1 MSTSEGT
8 VETRLNRTCEGCRK
22 RKIRCISDLSNSQ
35 PLLEKCNRCR
45 KLDIECVFNAPATRK
60 RRRRNETRIHELEQK
75 LEEVQWAVAT
85 GRQRDLCIPPTSEAS
100 ITPASTQDSFP
111 SLGRISTTS
120 PSHST
125 SYETTSES
133 PVKGDPVS
141 RGIIEESLAEELYT
155 KFFTDLL
162 PHYPL
167 IQPDAPLS
175 WRALQ
180 QDRPALF
187 QAMLA
192 TSSSSFRPDLWTPLF
207 RDAERYVMEEAMIY
221 GRKSIDL
228 IQAALVLVTWSHP
241 PDKFQHLN
249 FGQFINI
256 AATMVID
263 LRSSN
268 DERYQIPSSNPE
280 VLHTKEYLETVRA
293 FSACYFLCSGI
304 AMSFRRPST
313 LYYGPWVQECINI
326 LDSPASTHLGD
337 RRLAAWIRLQRLAEE
352 SLAIARVGSDENSSR
367 FNHSDPR
374 TRFILQGCLER
385 VKDWRQ
391 NLPEEVMTLTLEIHY
406 HVILL
411 NLYEPGLYDN
421 HEFRDFRPP
430 YAIHTFLSTNTFAPD
445 LPQYV
450 DARIE
455 CLNVA
460 RNLIQLFLQ
469 FSPKILQQVPVIVFT
484 RMMYAV
490 VMIIKLEVFNRPTT
504 DGANMSEA
512 KQISALDLMRLVLEK
527 LKLSSDEGRFFIPT
541 TFHAV
546 LKRLHSRCVES
557 YWRLA
562 MGQNEMNEII
572 KPLMNLQ
579 VQDSSKEKEET
590 PSEVHGERPIA
601 QQQVFGLECLSQQT
615 EDGVFLDTSISLD
628 NCFPSAAANSGV
640 DVFWTNL
647 FSKGFLPTGTEQE
660 FEFDMRIM
668 DT

>member
-1 MSTSEGT
+1 
-8 VETRLNRTCEGCRK
+8 
-22 RKIRCISDLSNSQ
+22 
-35 PLLEKCNRCR
+35 
-45 KLDIECVFNAPATRK
+45 
-60 RRRRNETRIHELEQK
+60 
-75 LEEVQWAVAT
+75 
-85 GRQRDLCIPPTSEAS
+85 
-100 ITPASTQDSFP
+100 
-111 SLGRISTTS
+111 
-120 PSHST
+120 
-125 SYETTSES
+125 
-133 PVKGDPVS
+133 
-141 RGIIEESLAEELYT
+141 
-155 KFFTDLL
+155 
-162 PHYPL
+162 
-167 IQPDAPLS
+167 
-175 WRALQ
+175 
-180 QDRPALF
+180 
-187 QAMLA
+187 
-192 TSSSSFRPDLWTPLF
+192 
-207 RDAERYVMEEAMIY
+207 
-221 GRKSIDL
+221 
-228 IQAALVLVTWSHP
+228 
-241 PDKFQHLN
+241 
-249 FGQFINI
+249 
-256 AATMVID
+256 
-263 LRSSN
+263 
-268 DERYQIPSSNPE
+268 
-280 VLHTKEYLETVRA
+280 
-293 FSACYFLCSGI
+293 
-304 AMSFRRPST
+304 
-313 LYYGPWVQECINI
+313 
-326 LDSPASTHLGD
+326 
-337 RRLAAWIRLQRLAEE
+337 
-352 SLAIARVGSDENSSR
+352 
-367 FNHSDPR
+367 
-374 TRFILQGCLER
+374 
-385 VKDWRQ
+385 
-391 NLPEEVMTLTLEIHY
+391 MTLTLEIHY

>member
-1 MSTSEGT
+1 K
-8 VETRLNRTCEGCRK
+8 GCRK
-22 RKIRCISDLSNSQ
+22 RNIRCILDLSNSQ
-35 PLLEKCNRCR
+35 HSSEKCNRCR

-60 RRRRNETRIHELEQK
+60 RRRRNETRIQELEQK
-75 LEEVQWAVAT
+75 LEEVQRAVAT
-85 GRQRDLCIPPTSEAS
+85 GRQRDLCIPSTSEAS

-111 SLGRISTTS
+111 SLGRISTMS

-141 RGIIEESLAEELYT
+141 RGIIEKSLAEELDT

-167 IQPDAPLS
+167 ILPDAPLS

-187 QAMLA
+187 RAILA
-192 TSSSSFRPDLWTPLF
+192 TSSSSFKPDLWTPLL

-256 AATMVID
+256 AATMD
-263 LRSSN
+263 
-268 DERYQIPSSNPE
+268 
-280 VLHTKEYLETVRA
+280 
-293 FSACYFLCSGI
+293 
-304 AMSFRRPST
+304 
-313 LYYGPWVQECINI
+313 W
-326 LDSPASTHLGD
+326 
-337 RRLAAWIRLQRLAEE
+337 QR
-352 SLAIARVGSDENSSR
+352 
-367 FNHSDPR
+367 
-374 TRFILQGCLER
+374 
-385 VKDWRQ
+385 

-460 RNLIQLFLQ
+460 RNLIQLYLQ

-512 KQISALDLMRLVLEK
+512 EQISALDLMRLVLEK

-546 LKRLHSRCVES
+546 LGRLHSRCVES

-590 PSEVHGERPIA
+590 PSEVHGERPIP
-601 QQQVFGLECLSQQT
+601 QQQVFRLECLSQQM
-615 EDGVFLDTSISLD
+615 EDAVFLDTSISLD
-628 NCFPSAAANSGV
+628 DCFPSAAANSGV
-640 DVFWTNL
+640 DVFWTNF

>member
-1 MSTSEGT
+1 
-8 VETRLNRTCEGCRK
+8 
-22 RKIRCISDLSNSQ
+22 
-35 PLLEKCNRCR
+35 
-45 KLDIECVFNAPATRK
+45 
-60 RRRRNETRIHELEQK
+60 
-75 LEEVQWAVAT
+75 
-85 GRQRDLCIPPTSEAS
+85 
-100 ITPASTQDSFP
+100 
-111 SLGRISTTS
+111 
-120 PSHST
+120 
-125 SYETTSES
+125 
-133 PVKGDPVS
+133 
-141 RGIIEESLAEELYT
+141 
-155 KFFTDLL
+155 
-162 PHYPL
+162 
-167 IQPDAPLS
+167 
-175 WRALQ
+175 
-180 QDRPALF
+180 
-187 QAMLA
+187 
-192 TSSSSFRPDLWTPLF
+192 
-207 RDAERYVMEEAMIY
+207 MIY

-228 IQAALVLVTWSHP
+228 IQAALVFVTWSHP
-241 PDKFQHLN
+241 PDKFQYLN

-280 VLHTKEYLETVRA
+280 VLHTKEYLEAVRA

-391 NLPEEVMTLTLEIHY
+391 NLPEEIMTLTLEIHY

-455 CLNVA
+455 CLDVA

-504 DGANMSEA
+504 DGGDMSEA
-512 KQISALDLMRLVLEK
+512 EQIAALDLMRLVLEK

-546 LKRLHSRCVES
+546 LGRLHSRCVES

-562 MGQNEMNEII
+562 MGQNEMNQII

-590 PSEVHGERPIA
+590 SSEVHRERPIP
-601 QQQVFGLECLSQQT
+601 QQQVLGLEYLSQQT

-628 NCFPSAAANSGV
+628 DCFPSPAANSGV
-640 DVFWTNL
+640 EVLWTNF
-647 FSKGFLPTGTEQE
+647 FSKGFLPTGTEQG
-660 FEFDMRIM
+660 FDMRIM
-668 DT
+668 GT

>member
-1 MSTSEGT
+1 MSASEGT

-35 PLLEKCNRCR
+35 PSLEKCNRCR

-75 LEEVQWAVAT
+75 LEEVQRVVAT
-85 GRQRDLCIPPTSEAS
+85 GRQGDLCIPPTSEAS
-100 ITPASTQDSFP
+100 ITPASTQGSFP
-111 SLGRISTTS
+111 SFGRISTTS

-125 SYETTSES
+125 SYETTSKS
-133 PVKGDPVS
+133 PVEEDPVS

-155 KFFTDLL
+155 KFFTDVL

-167 IQPDAPLS
+167 IQQDAPLS

-187 QAMLA
+187 QAILA

-207 RDAERYVMEEAMIY
+207 RDAERYVM
-221 GRKSIDL
+221 D
-228 IQAALVLVTWSHP
+228 
-241 PDKFQHLN
+241 
-249 FGQFINI
+249 
-256 AATMVID
+256 
-263 LRSSN
+263 
-268 DERYQIPSSNPE
+268 
-280 VLHTKEYLETVRA
+280 
-293 FSACYFLCSGI
+293 I

-391 NLPEEVMTLTLEIHY
+391 NLPEEIMTLTLEIHY

-455 CLNVA
+455 CLDVA

-504 DGANMSEA
+504 DGGDMSEA
-512 KQISALDLMRLVLEK
+512 EQIAALDLMRLVLEK

-546 LKRLHSRCVES
+546 LGRLHSRCVES

-562 MGQNEMNEII
+562 MGQNEMNQII

-590 PSEVHGERPIA
+590 SSEVHRERPIP
-601 QQQVFGLECLSQQT
+601 QQQVLGLEYLSQQT

-628 NCFPSAAANSGV
+628 DCFPSPAANSGV
-640 DVFWTNL
+640 EVLWTNF
-647 FSKGFLPTGTEQE
+647 FSKGFLPTGTEQG
-660 FEFDMRIM
+660 FDMRIM
-668 DT
+668 GT

>member
-1 MSTSEGT
+1 MSASEGT

-35 PLLEKCNRCR
+35 PSLEKCNRCR

-75 LEEVQWAVAT
+75 LEEVQRVVAT
-85 GRQRDLCIPPTSEAS
+85 GRQGDLCIPPTSEAS
-100 ITPASTQDSFP
+100 LTPASSQGSFP
-111 SLGRISTTS
+111 SFGRISTTS

-187 QAMLA
+187 RAILA

-280 VLHTKEYLETVRA
+280 VLHTKEYLEAVRA

-391 NLPEEVMTLTLEIHY
+391 NLPEEIMTLTLEIHY

-411 NLYEPGLYDN
+411 NLYEPVLYDN

-455 CLNVA
+455 CLDVA

-490 VMIIKLEVFNRPTT
+490 VMVIKLEVFNRPTT
-504 DGANMSEA
+504 DGGDMSEVE
-512 KQISALDLMRLVLEK
+512 QIAALDLMRLVLEK

-546 LKRLHSRCVES
+546 LGRLHSRCVEI

-562 MGQNEMNEII
+562 MGQNEMNQII
-572 KPLMNLQ
+572 KPLMNLH

-590 PSEVHGERPIA
+590 SSEVHRKRPIP
-601 QQQVFGLECLSQQT
+601 QQQVLGLEYLSQQT

-628 NCFPSAAANSGV
+628 DCFPSAAANSGV
-640 DVFWTNL
+640 EVLWTNF
-647 FSKGFLPTGTEQE
+647 FSKGFLPTGTEQG
-660 FEFDMRIM
+660 FDMRIM
-668 DT
+668 GT